1 MHFLPNL
8 RFVFYLDSIYFLTVN
23 GFKWACPLV
32 PCNPYDILEILNV
45 SALIDSFLY
54 ILFFGIFGILV
65 FPMVHLLIG
74 IIHLLIHLIYSPSN
88 KIYRKKTPNIL
99 DSELQHLENLSF
111 ALTHDLWFSCASKSW
126 VTVIFFK
133 TCLDVI

>member
-54 ILFFGIFGILV
+54 ILFFGIFGH
-65 FPMVHLLIG
+65 FSLLFSFSRG
-74 IIHLLIHLIYSPSN
+74 SPLDWYYTPSYTSN
-88 KIYRKKTPNIL
+88 LFT
-99 DSELQHLENLSF
+99 
-111 ALTHDLWFSCASKSW
+111 
-126 VTVIFFK
+126 FK
-133 TCLDVI
+133 